1 MEMRDKPT
9 ATLTRRQFLV
19 AGGTFAA
26 WSLFRGSFD
35 LAAAPPEGVVDEYAL
50 TVDYSE
56 RELGPFRLRTRTYN
70 SSLPG
75 PVWVTGPGHTLRVK
89 LTNNL
94 PVDPPASARAGIDPL
109 NNPHLFNT
117 TNLHVH
123 GLQVIPHLFEPLGT
137 VNPKAPM
144 ITVGSGKGFTYQ
156 FQLPDDQPSGLY
168 WYHPHYHGSAGV
180 QVVNGMAG
188 LIVVKGPIDDVPEI
202 AAARDELLAI
212 QNIKLNP
219 LNETSTQWGL
229 EPLAYRPASAGGYS
243 PETKVELITAN
254 GKPVMIID
262 RRGAKP
268 VASTQSV
275 PVYKM
280 QPGEVLRLRIL
291 NGTDGIFLP
300 LTLSG
305 FEVYVIGQDGINLLK
320 PEKAGADA
328 KSAIRMAPGNR
339 NEILVRAPLNPV
351 RGTLR
356 AIAQMPM
363 SANRLSEAMGEMMS
377 RPEIDIA
384 AFVVSGPPKHMHIPD
399 KLPTPSR
406 EYPLISDAEIGSR
419 RVVTFSMKTGSE
431 RIVDGFEYLVDGQ
444 LYQEGKVDPRVKVG
458 SAEEWR
464 IVNNSDGIH
473 PFHIHV
479 NSFEVMGLPS
489 DPSYHRLHDTIWL
502 PPFSTITMRTRFK
515 TWTGKTVYHCH
526 VLPHEDSAMIKN
538 FLIS

>member
-1 MEMRDKPT
+1 MPT
-9 ATLTRRQFLV
+9 ATLSRRRFLL
-19 AGGTFAA
+19 AGGTIAA
-26 WSLFRGSFD
+26 WAFLRGQAD
-35 LAAAPPEGVVDEYAL
+35 LAEAVVERAVDEYSL
-50 TVDYSE
+50 QVDYSE

-75 PVWVTGPGHTLRVK
+75 PVWVTRPGHTLRVK

-94 PVDPPASARAGIDPL
+94 PPDPPASAPAGIDPL
-109 NNPHLFNT
+109 NNPHAFNT

-123 GLQVIPHLFEPLGT
+123 GLQVIPHLFEPLGS
-137 VNPKAPM
+137 VNPKAPL
-144 ITVGSGKGFTYQ
+144 ITVASGQSFSYE
-156 FQLPDDQPSGLY
+156 FRLPDDHPSGLY

-188 LIVVKGPIDDVPEI
+188 LILVKGPIDDVPEI
-202 AAARDELLAI
+202 AAARDELLVI
-212 QNIKLNP
+212 QNLKINP
-219 LNETSTQWGL
+219 LNEASTKWGF
-229 EPLAYRPASAGGYS
+229 EPLAYRPANAGGYS
-243 PETKVELITAN
+243 PESKVELITIN

-268 VASTQSV
+268 VASQESL

-280 QPGEVLRLRIL
+280 RPGEVMRLRVL
-291 NGTDGIFLP
+291 NGTDGTFLP
-300 LTLSG
+300 LMLSG

-320 PEKAGADA
+320 PEKAGESP

-339 NEILVRAPLNPV
+339 NELLISAPMIPA
-351 RGTLR
+351 RSRLR
-356 AIAQMPM
+356 ALAQMPASPNLM
-363 SANRLSEAMGEMMS
+363 SETMGEMMS

-384 AFVVSGPPKHMHIPD
+384 AFEVSGSPKRMAIPA

-406 EYPLISDAEIGSR
+406 EYPLISDAEITAR
-419 RVVTFSMKTGSE
+419 HTVTFSMKTGSK
-431 RIVDGFEYLVDGQ
+431 RIINGFEYLVDGE
-444 LYQEGKVDPRVKVG
+444 LYQEGKVDPKVKLG
-458 SAEEWR
+458 TAEEWR

-489 DPSYHRLHDTIWL
+489 DPNYHRLHDTVWL
-502 PPFSTITMRTRFK
+502 PPFSNITMRTRFK
-515 TWTGKTVYHCH
+515 SWKGKTVYHCH
-526 VLPHEDSAMIKN
+526 MLPHEDSAMIKN

>member
-1 MEMRDKPT
+1 MCKWPRV
-9 ATLTRRQFLV
+9 ATVSRRRFLM
-19 AGGTFAA
+19 AGGTLAA
-26 WSLFRGSFD
+26 WAFLGGRAD
-35 LAAAPPEGVVDEYAL
+35 LAVAVSEQTIDRYTL
-50 TVDYSE
+50 SVDYSE

-70 SSLPG
+70 ASLPG
-75 PVWVTGPGHTLRVK
+75 PLMVTRPGHTLSIK
-89 LTNNL
+89 LTNHL
-94 PVDPPASARAGIDPL
+94 PSDPPASVPAGIDPS
-109 NNPHLFNT
+109 NNPHAFNT

-123 GLQVIPHLFEPLGT
+123 GLQVIPHLFLPIGT
-137 VNPKAPM
+137 VDPKAQL
-144 ITVGSGKGFTYQ
+144 ITLTSGQSFDYAFK
-156 FQLPDDQPSGLY
+156 LPDDHPSGLF

-188 LIVVKGPIDDVPEI
+188 LILVKGPIDEVPEI

-212 QNIKLNP
+212 QNLKINP
-219 LNETSTQWGL
+219 LNDASTMWGL
-229 EPLAYRPASAGGYS
+229 EPLAYRPANAGGYS

-254 GKPVMIID
+254 GAPVMIID

-268 VASTQSV
+268 VASQLSV

-280 QPGEVLRLRIL
+280 RPGEVIRLRVL

-320 PEKAGADA
+320 PERAGDNL

-339 NEILVRAPLNPV
+339 NEVLIRAPMNPA

-356 AIAQMPM
+356 AIAQMPG
-363 SANRLSEAMGEMMS
+363 SSNLLSEAMGEMMS

-384 AFVVSGPPKHMHIPD
+384 AFQVSGPAKRMPLPIS
-399 KLPTPSR
+399 LPTPGR
-406 EYPLISDAEIGSR
+406 EYPPIGDSEIVAR
-419 RVVTFSMKTGSE
+419 RTVTFSMKTGSK
-431 RIVDGFEYLVDGQ
+431 RIIDGFEYLVDGQ
-444 LYQEGKVDPRVKVG
+444 LFQEGKVDPTVKVG
-458 SAEEWR
+458 TAEEWR

-489 DPSYHRLHDTIWL
+489 DPNYHRLHDTVWL

-515 TWTGKTVYHCH
+515 TWKGKTVYHCH